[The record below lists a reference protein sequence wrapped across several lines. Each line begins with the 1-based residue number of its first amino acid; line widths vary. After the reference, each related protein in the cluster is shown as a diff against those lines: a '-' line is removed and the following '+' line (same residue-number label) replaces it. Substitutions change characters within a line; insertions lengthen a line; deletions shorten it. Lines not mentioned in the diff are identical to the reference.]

1 MTETLVFVQVF
12 VLCVIWFVTISSHAS
27 IAIPVP
33 RSARSSSCASWRR
46 AGAGDDGGDSNGGD
60 GNIGMTSMGRE
71 GRRTRLLKRSAGGAQ
86 RNTVAGGSGRKS
98 VRPMRAGPDSASA
111 QSSHPSSE

>member
-1 MTETLVFVQVF
+1 MF

-71 GRRTRLLKRSAGGAQ
+71 GRGGRGSSKEAQAGRSA
-86 RNTVAGGSGRKS
+86 TLW
-98 VRPMRAGPDSASA
+98 RAAA
-111 QSSHPSSE
+111 EEKA